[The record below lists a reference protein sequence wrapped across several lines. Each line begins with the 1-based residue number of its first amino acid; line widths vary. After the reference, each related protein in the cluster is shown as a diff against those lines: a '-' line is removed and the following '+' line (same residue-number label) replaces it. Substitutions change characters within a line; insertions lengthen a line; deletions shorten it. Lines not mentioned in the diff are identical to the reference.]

1 MEIAKVAETG
11 QVMIPPE
18 MRKTDRLDVG
28 TEIILT
34 DTVKGI
40 LIQPKPPFPPT
51 TLNQVAECLKVQG
64 SPKTLED
71 MESAISTG
79 IQEQWQDCS
88 WAEYCGLLTQDDEV
102 HYPKNLELCQNPEIF
117 IPDTVIEWYS
127 GFG

>member
-1 MEIAKVAETG
+1 MEIAKVSETG

-18 MRKTDRLDVG
+18 MRKTDLLDVG

-34 DTVKGI
+34 DTGKGI

-51 TLNQVAECLKVQG
+51 TLNQVAGCLKVQG

-79 IQEQWQDCS
+79 IQEQ
-88 WAEYCGLLTQDDEV
+88 
-102 HYPKNLELCQNPEIF
+102 
-117 IPDTVIEWYS
+117 
-127 GFG
+127 